1 MQSGRTG
8 LHPNIAFLYGYWVN
22 CHIKEGVCMRTF
34 KLSPIP
40 FLRSR
45 VGVIEWKISRRNLG
59 VLSP

>member
-1 MQSGRTG
+1 
-8 LHPNIAFLYGYWVN
+8 
-22 CHIKEGVCMRTF
+22 MRTF

-59 VLSP
+59 ILSP